1 MTTHLWE
8 CDHSYYCNES
18 NYFQN
23 GCCEKYK
30 SFADFIEVYADVD
43 LDYNLLFRWDWRKGQ
58 EQGEEDNDDD
68 YEEVEGDILYLFW
81 MQQRK
86 GKYTSCMIQVTEAD
100 EPAVRAF
107 LQRAFNHLAALWLP
121 IQFDAESLK
130 AELVPAQTEQ

>member
-1 MTTHLWE
+1 MKTHLWE
-8 CDHSYYCNES
+8 IEHSYYCNES

-30 SFADFIEVYADVD
+30 SFDDFMEVYADVD
-43 LDYNLLFRWDWRKGQ
+43 LDHNLLFRWDWSK
-58 EQGEEDNDDD
+58 EEDSDT
-68 YEEVEGDILYLFW
+68 LSLFW

-121 IQFDAESLK
+121 IQFDAASLK

>member
-1 MTTHLWE
+1 MRTHLWE
-8 CDHSYYCNES
+8 VNHSYYCNES

-30 SFADFIEVYADVD
+30 SFADFIEVYGDVD
-43 LDYNLLFRWDWRKGQ
+43 LDYNLLFRWDWRKQQ
-58 EQGEEDNDDD
+58 EQVEEYNDEDEE
-68 YEEVEGDILYLFW
+68 EEVRGDVLSLFW

-100 EPAVRAF
+100 EPAIRAF

-121 IQFDAESLK
+121 ILFEPKSMLEPQE
-130 AELVPAQTEQ
+130 